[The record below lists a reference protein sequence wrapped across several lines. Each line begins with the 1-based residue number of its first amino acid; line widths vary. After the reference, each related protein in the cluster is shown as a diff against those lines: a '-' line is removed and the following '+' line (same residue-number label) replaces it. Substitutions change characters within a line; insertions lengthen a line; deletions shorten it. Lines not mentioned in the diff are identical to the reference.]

1 MSLEQK
7 KSGEHEGRFA
17 ALSGYDC
24 LPDTF
29 ALLVVRVLNFA
40 RYHLMDFGGV
50 GCDGWHLA
58 AVELPGDDESTTF
71 PTRTKVSNNTG
82 VVSPEPVELGWLAFG
97 ARIPSMTQDQV
108 GSHHSLRPAGNLE
121 REESQLWRWL
131 LLFMVLLAVGFAAL
145 AWERLRDLP
154 YHLGGL
160 ALGVLVLSVL
170 LAVYAYGRRREVA
183 ELKGLLQNL
192 QEHIG
197 AAPSEEQ
204 LDQLS
209 QVLMRS
215 QRSFKDLIDSFDDP
229 ACAVSLDGTLR
240 TVNRRV
246 TELTGRTYSQLV
258 GGKIYD
264 LIDEPAREEMEKGL
278 GRFLEK
284 RRWAGMVRI
293 RLKGTSRPLYFDCVL
308 NGIVKGDEVVGA
320 SLLGRDVTEQREK
333 ELRFTELFETLQ
345 EGVYFSTPEGKLLDA
360 NPALVS
366 VLGYAEKKDL
376 LAVEASALNIEPGP
390 PVLGRA
396 EDDRGGVRTREIKL
410 RRKDGK
416 AAAFLDAS
424 RAVWDTSGNI
434 IRYQGTLVD
443 ISEKRTM
450 ERKLE
455 QQEEFRRRL
464 LESFPD
470 LILVIDL
477 DERYTFV
484 SSRSRDLLGYRPED
498 MLGKK
503 ISAVEDHSPELAA
516 LYHTVVSGKQAF
528 GAAEYS
534 ARHRD
539 GSWRTMRASGSQL
552 FDAEGKISGVIM
564 SVRDITVERKLEQ
577 QVVQSERLAAMGAM
591 IGGVAHELNNPLTS
605 ILGVSELL
613 QDSETNETARKQLA
627 MLQQQAR
634 RAADIVQNLTYFS
647 RPPAPGKSR
656 INLTEVVER
665 TLNLHA
671 YSLRKNNI
679 AVDFL
684 KEPGVPYALGDP
696 HQLMQVFLNLI
707 VNAEQAIREVRDRG
721 TLRIRLGRADSS
733 VWVSFHDDGPGIPK
747 ESLPSIFDPFYTTK
761 RPGRGT
767 GLGLSIC
774 KSVMKEHNGSVEAAN
789 APGGGAVFTVT
800 LPVAGV

>member
-1 MSLEQK
+1 MASDPRH
-7 KSGEHEGRFA
+7 SHPR
-17 ALSGYDC
+17 
-24 LPDTF
+24 
-29 ALLVVRVLNFA
+29 
-40 RYHLMDFGGV
+40 
-50 GCDGWHLA
+50 
-58 AVELPGDDESTTF
+58 PG
-71 PTRTKVSNNTG
+71 
-82 VVSPEPVELGWLAFG
+82 
-97 ARIPSMTQDQV
+97 
-108 GSHHSLRPAGNLE
+108 GNLE

-154 YHLGGL
+154 YFLGPL
-160 ALGVLVLSVL
+160 ALGVLILSIL
-170 LAVYAYGRRREVA
+170 LAVYAYGRRQEVT
-183 ELKGLLQNL
+183 ELKGLLRGL
-192 QEHIG
+192 QEHVG

-209 QVLMRS
+209 QVIMRS
-215 QRSFKDLIDSFDDP
+215 QRSFKELIDSFDDP

-246 TELTGRTYSQLV
+246 TELTGLTYSELV
-258 GGKIYD
+258 GRKIYD
-264 LIDEPAREEMEKGL
+264 FVEEPTREEIERGL
-278 GRFLEK
+278 VRFLEK
-284 RRWAGMVRI
+284 KRWAGTARI
-293 RLKGTSRPLYFDCVL
+293 RLKKSSRPLYFDCAV
-308 NGIVKGDEVVGA
+308 NGIIKGDEVVGA

-345 EGVYFSTPEGKLLDA
+345 EGVYFSTPDGQLLDA
-360 NPALVS
+360 NPALVGM
-366 VLGYAEKKDL
+366 LGYPDKQDL
-376 LAVEASALNIEPGP
+376 LGVAPADLNFEAGA

-396 EDDRGGVRTREIKL
+396 LDDRGGVRTREIRL

-416 AAAFLDAS
+416 AATFLDSS

-443 ISEKRTM
+443 ITEKRTM
-450 ERKLE
+450 EQQLA

-470 LILVIDL
+470 LILVVDL

-484 SSRSRDLLGYRPED
+484 SSRARDILGYRPED

-503 ISAVEDHSPELAA
+503 ITDLEDHSPDLAA

-528 GAAEYS
+528 DSAEYG

-539 GSWRTMRASGSQL
+539 ASWRTMRAAGSQL
-552 FDAEGKISGVIM
+552 TDGDGKISGVII
-564 SVRDITVERKLEQ
+564 SVRDITIERKLEQ

-679 AVDFL
+679 VVDFL

-707 VNAEQAIREVRDRG
+707 VNAEQAIREVRDKG
-721 TLRIRLGRADSS
+721 TLRIRLGKTDSS

-747 ESLPSIFDPFYTTK
+747 ENLASIFDPFYTTK

-774 KSVMKEHNGSVEAAN
+774 KSVMKEHSGSVEASN
-789 APGGGAVFTVT
+789 ATDGGAVFTVSM
-800 LPVAGV
+800 PVANMG